1 METLSVLSMVRRELQ
16 RKKVSVAELSRALN
30 INSSSVS
37 GMLKSPTFQVQRLA
51 ELSEFLNYNFFRELA
66 AKLPYTEP
74 VFAEESKLSEIEALQ
89 IRIKELEMEVGI
101 LRQTLRDLVSNR

>member
-1 METLSVLSMVRRELQ
+1 METLQVLPMVKREME
-16 RKKVSVAELSRALN
+16 RKRITSSELSRALK
-30 INSSSVS
+30 INPSTVS

-74 VFAEESKLSEIEALQ
+74 VYAVESKQSEVVELQ
-89 IRIKELEMEVGI
+89 NRIKELEMEVGI
-101 LRQTLRDLVSNR
+101 LRQTLKDLVKG